1 MKKILILFLILTIIF
16 ACGDSTPEIPIVE
29 KITPSNEVFN
39 FESLIDVGFKKIKI
53 YKVNDLPN
61 ADSAYFGWKQV
72 GMEGK
77 KDFEI
82 RIYKS
87 HEDAINHGTLYAD
100 EVTGKNAVITKKD
113 ATWKEGIKD
122 RRLISTPSDGGSIG
136 AAIGSKSSPK
146 YADYIIY
153 GNLIILC
160 EGWDSEESF
169 SRCSDFVNNLGK
181 NQIIE

>member
-1 MKKILILFLILTIIF
+1 MKKLFSLLLIITAIF
-16 ACGDSTPEIPIVE
+16 ACGENNSEIPMVD
-29 KITPSNEVFN
+29 KLTPLNEVFTY
-39 FESLIDVGFKKIKI
+39 ESLTDVGFKKVKS

-61 ADSAYFGWKQV
+61 SDSAYFGWKQV
-72 GMEGK
+72 GTEGK

-82 RIYKS
+82 RIYNS
-87 HEDAINHGTLYAD
+87 HQDAINHGTLYAD
-100 EVTGKNAVITKKD
+100 EATGKDAVITKKD

-122 RRLISTPSDGGSIG
+122 RRLISTPSDGGAIG

-169 SRCSDFVNNLGK
+169 SRCSDFVINLGK
-181 NQIIE
+181 SQNLQ

>member
-1 MKKILILFLILTIIF
+1 MKKLFILFLITITFF
-16 ACGDSTPEIPIVE
+16 ACGESKPQIPIVG
-29 KITPSNEVFN
+29 KITQLNEVFT
-39 FESLIDVGFKKIKI
+39 FESLTDVGFKKLKS
-53 YKVNDLPN
+53 YKVDDLPN

-72 GMEGK
+72 GIEGK

-87 HEDAINHGTLYAD
+87 HEDAINHGTLFAD
-100 EVTGKNAVITKKD
+100 EVTGKKAVITKKD

-153 GNLIILC
+153 ANLIILC